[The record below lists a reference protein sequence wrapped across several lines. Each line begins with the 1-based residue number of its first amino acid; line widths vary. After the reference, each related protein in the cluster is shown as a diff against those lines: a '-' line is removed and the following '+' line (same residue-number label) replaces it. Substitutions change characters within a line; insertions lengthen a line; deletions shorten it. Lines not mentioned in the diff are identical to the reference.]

1 MADSEPRAEPLDEV
15 DRRLVELLVQDARR
29 SVNELAGEVQVSRAS
44 AYRRLDRLREDGVIT
59 GFHAEV
65 DPRALGRS
73 LTAIVEVQAEQGAWR
88 KLRAELQQL
97 PGLEY
102 LAMTTGRFDFL
113 LVLRSAGVEALRD
126 TVLERL
132 NSLPTVRGTETT
144 FVLEDL
150 RRPPGMPIG
159 ATE

>member
-1 MADSEPRAEPLDEV
+1 MAEPRELDEA
-15 DRRLVELLVQDARR
+15 DRRMVELLVQDGRR
-29 SVNELAGEVQVSRAS
+29 SVNDLAEHVNVSRAS
-44 AYRRLDRLREDGVIT
+44 AYRRFDRLVDDGVIT

-65 DPRALGRS
+65 DHRALGRP

-88 KLRAELQQL
+88 KLRAELEAL

-113 LVLRSAGVEALRD
+113 LVLRTAGVEALRD

-150 RRPPGMPIG
+150 RRPPGLPEG
-159 ATE
+159 

>member
-1 MADSEPRAEPLDEV
+1 MTEHVPLDDV
-15 DRRLVELLVQDARR
+15 DKRLVALLVQDGRR
-29 SVNELAGEVQVSRAS
+29 SVNDLAEHANISRAS
-44 AYRRLDRLREDGVIT
+44 AYRRMDRLREDNVIT

-65 DPRALGRS
+65 DPRALGSS

-88 KLRAELQQL
+88 KLRADLQEL

-150 RRPPGMPIG
+150 RRPPGMP
-159 ATE
+159 APA

>member
-1 MADSEPRAEPLDEV
+1 MRMTEAGTLD
-15 DRRLVELLVQDARR
+15 DIDQRLVELLVQDARR
-29 SVNELAGEVQVSRAS
+29 SVNELAQEVQISRAS
-44 AYRRLDRLREDGVIT
+44 AYRRLDRLREDRVIM

-65 DPRALGRS
+65 DPRALGRP
-73 LTAIVEVQAEQGAWR
+73 LTAIIEVQAEQGAWR
-88 KLRAELQQL
+88 QLRADLQEL

-102 LAMTTGRFDFL
+102 LAMTTGRYDFL

-150 RRPPGMPIG
+150 RRPPGLPE
-159 ATE
+159 AS

>member
-1 MADSEPRAEPLDEV
+1 MELDEV
-15 DRRLVELLVQDARR
+15 DRRIVELLVADGRR
-29 SVNELAGEVQVSRAS
+29 SVNDLAEQASISRAS
-44 AYRRLDRLREDGVIT
+44 AYRRLDRLREAGAIT
-59 GFHAEV
+59 GVHAEV
-65 DPRALGRS
+65 DPRALGYG

-88 KLRAELQQL
+88 SLRDELSAL

-113 LVLRSAGVEALRD
+113 LVLRSQDVESLRD

-132 NSLPTVRGTETT
+132 NSMPNVRGTETT

-150 RRPPGMPIG
+150 RRPPGLR
-159 ATE
+159 E